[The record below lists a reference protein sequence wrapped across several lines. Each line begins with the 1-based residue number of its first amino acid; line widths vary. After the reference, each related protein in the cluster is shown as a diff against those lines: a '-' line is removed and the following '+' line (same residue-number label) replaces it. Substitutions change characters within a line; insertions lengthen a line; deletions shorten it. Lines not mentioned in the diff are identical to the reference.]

1 MEPERPDLPLI
12 LVADDDLNNLKV
24 ILSYVR
30 SAEAQYRVINANNGR
45 NAYQLAL
52 TARPDIIL
60 LDWEMPEMSGIEVV
74 QALKKHEETA
84 DIPVIIYTGIMLAG
98 DHLKIALEQGAV
110 DFLRKPADRVELLS
124 RLQAAL
130 RLSRSFKK
138 IKEQNFLLQ
147 KQNEQIQRQ
156 NESLTELN
164 NIKDRLFSIISHDLR
179 SPLNDFHSLFEL
191 LQYEALTLEQLREE
205 IPTLTHG
212 LKSLQTL
219 LDNLLYWSLS
229 QMQGLALYPQPIA
242 LHDAVE
248 QLRAFF
254 AYQLETKGVEFEN
267 TVPSDLYVHADG
279 NILALLLR
287 NLIGNALKF
296 TEAGGRIRLAAQPVP
311 PALVD
316 VTVADTGAGM
326 TAAQVAKLFG
336 GNLNQTVEGTRSE
349 RGTGLADPLPRLR
362 RAQRRR
368 AARRFGPRAGYRRNV
383 LAPQGPESGTAIGP
397 LMARIE
403 TP

>member
-1 MEPERPDLPLI
+1 MEAERTDLPLI

-30 SAEAQYRVINANNGR
+30 TAEAQYRVINANNGR

-74 QALKKHEETA
+74 QALKKHQETA
-84 DIPVIIYTGIMLAG
+84 DIPVIIYTGIMLGG

-138 IKEQNFLLQ
+138 IKEQNLLLH
-147 KQNEQIQRQ
+147 KQNEQIQKQ
-156 NESLTELN
+156 NESLLELN

-191 LQYEALTLEQLREE
+191 LQYEALTMEQLREE
-205 IPTLTHG
+205 VPALTHG

-229 QMQGLALYPQPIA
+229 QMQGLALYPQPI
-242 LHDAVE
+242 LLREAVD
-248 QLRAFF
+248 QLKAFF
-254 AYQLETKGVEFEN
+254 AYQLENKGVRFEN
-267 TVPSDLYVHADG
+267 AAPETVFVHADG

-287 NLIGNALKF
+287 NLIGNAIKF
-296 TEAGGRIRLAAQPVP
+296 TEAGGTVRVSAVAAP
-311 PALVD
+311 PSMIE
-316 VTVADTGAGM
+316 VTVADTGVGM
-326 TAAQVAKLFG
+326 TQEQAERLFG
-336 GNLNQTVEGTRSE
+336 ASLNATVEGTRAE
-349 RGTGLADPLPRLR
+349 RGTGLGLVLCRDFVERSGGAMRVSSEPGRGTTVSFTLPK
-362 RAQRRR
+362 A
-368 AARRFGPRAGYRRNV
+368 
-383 LAPQGPESGTAIGP
+383 LAP
-397 LMARIE
+397 
-403 TP
+403 

>member
-1 MEPERPDLPLI
+1 MEAERTDLPLI

-30 SAEAQYRVINANNGR
+30 TAEAQYRVINANNGR

-84 DIPVIIYTGIMLAG
+84 DIPVIIYTGIMLGG

-138 IKEQNFLLQ
+138 IKEQNLLLH
-147 KQNEQIQRQ
+147 KQNEQIQKQ
-156 NESLTELN
+156 NESLLELN

-191 LQYEALTLEQLREE
+191 LQYEALTMEQLREE
-205 IPTLTHG
+205 VPALTHG

-229 QMQGLALYPQPIA
+229 QMQGLALYPQPIL
-242 LHDAVE
+242 LHEAVD
-248 QLRAFF
+248 QLAVFF
-254 AYQLETKGVEFEN
+254 AYQLENKGVRFEN
-267 TVPSDLYVHADG
+267 AAPETVYVHADG

-287 NLIGNALKF
+287 NLIGNAIKF
-296 TEAGGRIRLAAQPVP
+296 TEAGGTVRVSAQPAP
-311 PALVD
+311 PSMIE
-316 VTVADTGAGM
+316 VTVADTGVGM
-326 TAAQVAKLFG
+326 TQDQAERLFG
-336 GNLNQTVEGTRSE
+336 ATLNATVEGTRAE
-349 RGTGLADPLPRLR
+349 RGTGLGLVLCRDFVERSGGAMRVSSEPGRGTTVSFTLPK
-362 RAQRRR
+362 A
-368 AARRFGPRAGYRRNV
+368 
-383 LAPQGPESGTAIGP
+383 LAP
-397 LMARIE
+397 
-403 TP
+403 

>member
-30 SAEAQYRVINANNGR
+30 SAEAHYRVINANNGR

-98 DHLKIALEQGAV
+98 DHLKIAFEQGAV

-138 IKEQNFLLQ
+138 IKEQNLLLH

-205 IPTLTHG
+205 IPALTHG

-254 AYQLETKGVEFEN
+254 AYQLETKGVELDN
-267 TVPSDLYVHADG
+267 AVPASLYVHADG

-349 RGTGLADPLPRLR
+349 RGTGLGLILCRDFVERSGGELR
-362 RAQRRR
+362 
-368 AARRFGPRAGYRRNV
+368 V
-383 LAPQGPESGTAIGP
+383 DSAPGQGTAVTFSLP
-397 LMARIE
+397 KALSPVPQSAR
-403 TP
+403 